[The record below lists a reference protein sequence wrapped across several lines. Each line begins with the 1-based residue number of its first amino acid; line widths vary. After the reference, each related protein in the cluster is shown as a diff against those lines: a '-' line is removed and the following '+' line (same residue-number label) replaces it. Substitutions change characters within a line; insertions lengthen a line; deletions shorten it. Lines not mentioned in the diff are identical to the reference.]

1 MVNGANMIVEH
12 DRVVLMVDRLEQ
24 GLLSGDIG
32 TVVHIY
38 QGNQAFEVEFVALD
52 GATAGIVTVGAKDV
66 RPVGHEIAH
75 VRPLAVA

>member
-1 MVNGANMIVEH
+1 MIEEH

-38 QGNQAFEVEFVALD
+38 RGGHAYEVEFVALD
-52 GATAGIVTVGAKDV
+52 GETAGIVTVAGRDV

-75 VRPLAVA
+75 VRPFAVV